1 MEVQET
7 TFNEVVLQ
15 SRMPVLVDFW
25 ASWCVPC
32 RSVKPVIEELSRKY
46 EGRVVFTSI
55 NIDENQG
62 IRKKYGVMGL
72 PTLMIFKDGQPH
84 SSTVGFT
91 GETRSE
97 LINNL
102 NSAL

>member
-1 MEVQET
+1 VEVQET

-15 SRMPVLVDFW
+15 SKMPVLVDFW

-32 RSVKPVIEELSRKY
+32 RSVKPVIEELARKY
-46 EGRVVFTSI
+46 EGRVHFTSL
-55 NIDENQG
+55 NIDNNPG
-62 IRKKYGVMGL
+62 IRSKYGVMGL

-91 GETRSE
+91 AETRSE
-97 LINNL
+97 LISNL
-102 NSAL
+102 DSAL